1 MKKTSKKLISL
12 LLLVIFTA
20 AFAVGCGKGGANSAS
35 APKKD
40 KKLKIGCTVYYMSEF
55 ATLMKEGIEKQAKEE
70 GAELIFL
77 DANRDVN
84 KQISQVENLI
94 AQKVDVLIVAAV
106 DSDGI
111 VPALQM
117 AKGANIPLVGLNML
131 INTKEPYLYAGPND
145 VEAGELEMKYA
156 IDKIG
161 GKGNIAILEG
171 PIGTSAQMQR
181 HEGNHNILKKYPDVK
196 VVAEQPA
203 NWSREEALRLT
214 ENWIQAFN
222 GKIDAVVSH
231 NDEMAIGAIQA
242 LEAKGLKNKI
252 PVTGVDAIKDAC
264 MRIGEGK
271 MDATVF
277 QDADAEGRL
286 GVKIAVKA
294 AKGEKI
300 EKNMNLI
307 KMELI
312 TKENVNKLLDGIYKK

>member
-1 MKKTSKKLISL
+1 MKKLSKKLISV

-20 AFAVGCGKGGANSAS
+20 AFAVGCGKKDTSAANTQ
-35 APKKD
+35 KK
-40 KKLKIGCTVYYMSEF
+40 KIKIGCSVYYMSEF
-55 ATLMKEGIEKQAKEE
+55 VTLMKEGIEKQAKEE

-94 AQKVDVLIVAAV
+94 AQKVDVLLVAAV

-111 VPALQM
+111 VPAVQM
-117 AKGANIPLVGLNML
+117 AKNANIPLVGLNML

-145 VEAGELEMKYA
+145 VEAGELEMQYA

-181 HEGNHNILKKYPDVK
+181 HEGNHNVLKKYPDIK

-203 NWSREEALRLT
+203 NWSREDALRLT

-222 GKIDAVVSH
+222 GKIDAVVAH
-231 NDEMAIGAIQA
+231 NDEMALGAIQA
-242 LEAKGLKNKI
+242 LEAKGLKSKI

-286 GVKIAVKA
+286 GVKIAAQA
-294 AKGEKI
+294 ARGEKI
-300 EKNMNLI
+300 EKNTNLI

-312 TKENVNKLLDGIYKK
+312 KKDNVDKLLNGIYKK

>member
-1 MKKTSKKLISL
+1 MKKISKKLISV

-20 AFAVGCGKGGANSAS
+20 AFAVGCGKKDTSAANTQ
-35 APKKD
+35 KK
-40 KKLKIGCTVYYMSEF
+40 KIKIGCSVYYMSEF
-55 ATLMKEGIEKQAKEE
+55 VTLMKEGIEKQAKEE

-94 AQKVDVLIVAAV
+94 AQKVDVLLVAAV

-111 VPALQM
+111 VPAVQM
-117 AKGANIPLVGLNML
+117 AKNANIPLVGLNML

-145 VEAGELEMKYA
+145 VEAGELEMQYA

-181 HEGNHNILKKYPDVK
+181 HEGNHNVLKKYPDIK

-203 NWSREEALRLT
+203 NWSREDALRLT

-222 GKIDAVVSH
+222 GKIDAVVAH
-231 NDEMAIGAIQA
+231 NDEMALGAIQA
-242 LEAKGLKNKI
+242 LEAKGLKSKI

-286 GVKIAVKA
+286 GVKIAAQA
-294 AKGEKI
+294 ARGEKI
-300 EKNMNLI
+300 EKNTNLI

-312 TKENVNKLLDGIYKK
+312 KKDNVDKLLNGIYKK